1 MRKLIAAA
9 WLVIGVAWHTG
20 PLAFI
25 FTLGEVV
32 STTLRFLQPAIVGLI
47 VDGLATRTADH
58 VGWGTGL
65 LVLSLG
71 LGGGLEALAV
81 GYRVKLIED
90 IGYAFDKEVTQ
101 ALSHIGEL
109 DTLEE
114 PRLAAAIARVKDRA
128 DTMGFCFNGL
138 MTVIIQAAAPITSLC
153 VAMAIDARLLILTVA
168 GIPTILVSRRVTR
181 LQDIADD
188 TAQPLAS
195 RAVEWAQLVSSQD
208 ARAERKVFRLW
219 GWYRTQISAT
229 VGKRDAAFLR
239 PAWCESV
246 GSLLAEFFYLGCAAA
261 VLLWI
266 LATGTGVSAGVVA
279 AALLVSLDLKGT
291 LTALRFALSGFGPSL
306 RTAVALKEVRA
317 AAVGTSDRARLA
329 NLEQALAGQALAGQY
344 RLTDASYTYSG
355 ADTPAL
361 HDLSL
366 RIDPGQVVAIVGA
379 NGAGKTTLIEIL
391 LGLRKPTDGKT
402 VLPNV
407 TKSVVAQHFGRF
419 QFTLA
424 EAVALKS
431 MSDCSPADIARVRLC
446 LEQASPRRFWA
457 EHPDDFALQLGPN
470 WPGGTDLSAGQWQ
483 ATAAA
488 RCFYVEDADLV
499 VLDEPTAALDPEAQE
514 AVTLRYAAVARQV
527 ASRGGV
533 AVLVTHRMSMPR
545 LADRIVVLHDGR
557 LRETGTHDELIASD
571 GMYARAYHAQASG
584 FSEMIND
591 VSSANPSPATAN
603 NGKPSAG

>member
-1 MRKLIAAA
+1 MMRKLMAAA
-9 WLVIGVAWHTG
+9 WLVIGVAWRTG

-25 FTLGEVV
+25 FTLGEVA
-32 STTLRFLQPAIVGLI
+32 STALRFLQPAVVGLI

-71 LGGGLEALAV
+71 LGSGLEALAV

-90 IGYAFDKEVTQ
+90 IGCAFDKEVMQ
-101 ALSHIGEL
+101 AVSQIGEL
-109 DTLEE
+109 DALEQ

-138 MTVIIQAAAPITSLC
+138 MTVIIQAAAPITSMC
-153 VAMAIDARLLILTVA
+153 VAVAIDARLLILTVA
-168 GIPTILVSRRVTR
+168 GMPAILVSRQVTR

-195 RAVEWAQLVSSQD
+195 RAVEWAQLVSSHD

-239 PAWCESV
+239 LAWFESAS
-246 GSLLAEFFYLGCAAA
+246 SLLAEFFYLACAAA

-266 LATGTGVSAGVVA
+266 LITVSGVPAGVVA

-306 RTAVALKEVRA
+306 RAAVALKEVRA
-317 AAVGTSDRARLA
+317 AATSVSDNHSQLA
-329 NLEQALAGQALAGQY
+329 CPGQALAGQY

-355 ADTPAL
+355 AGTPAL

-366 RIDPGQVVAIVGA
+366 RIDPGQVVAVVGA
-379 NGAGKTTLIEIL
+379 NGAGKSTLVEML
-391 LGLRKPTDGKT
+391 LGLRKPTDGT
-402 VLPNV
+402 AVLPNV
-407 TKSVVAQHFGRF
+407 TKSVVAQRFGRF

-424 EAVALKS
+424 EAVGLKS
-431 MSDCSPADIARVRLC
+431 MSDFSPADIARVRFC

-457 EHPDDFALQLGPN
+457 EQPGDIAVQLGPN

-483 ATAAA
+483 AVAAA
-488 RCFYVEDADLV
+488 RCFYVEDAEVV

-527 ASRGGV
+527 AARGGV

-545 LADRIVVLHDGR
+545 LADRIVVLHEGR
-557 LRETGTHDELIASD
+557 LCETGTHDELIASD
-571 GMYARAYHAQASG
+571 GRYARAYRAQASG
-584 FSEMIND
+584 FLEMMNEAPGT
-591 VSSANPSPATAN
+591 VL
-603 NGKPSAG
+603 

>member
-1 MRKLIAAA
+1 MRKLLAAA
-9 WLVIGVAWHTG
+9 WLVILVAWRTG
-20 PLAFI
+20 PIAFI
-25 FTLGEVV
+25 FTSGEVV
-32 STTLRFLQPAIVGLI
+32 STVLRFLQPAIVGLI
-47 VDGLATRTADH
+47 VDGLATRSANH
-58 VGWGTGL
+58 VGWGTGA

-90 IGYAFDKEVTQ
+90 IGYAFDKEVMQ
-101 ALSHIGEL
+101 AVSQIGEL

-114 PRLAAAIARVKDRA
+114 PRLATAIARVKDRA

-138 MTVIIQAAAPITSLC
+138 MTVIIQAAAPITSIC
-153 VAMAIDARLLILTVA
+153 VAVAIDARLLILTVA
-168 GIPTILVSRRVTR
+168 GMPAILFSRKVTR
-181 LQDIADD
+181 LQDTADD
-188 TAQPLAS
+188 SAQPLAS
-195 RAVEWAQLVSSQD
+195 RAVEWAQLVSSHD
-208 ARAERKVFRLW
+208 ARAERKLFRLW
-219 GWYRTQISAT
+219 GWYRTQMSAA
-229 VGKRDAAFLR
+229 VGKRDAAFFR
-239 PAWCESV
+239 PAWFESA
-246 GSLLAEFFYLGCAAA
+246 GSLLAELFYLACAAA
-261 VLLWI
+261 ILLWI
-266 LATGTGVSAGVVA
+266 LTAAGGVPAGIVA
-279 AALLVSLDLKGT
+279 AVLLVSLDLKGT
-291 LTALRFALSGFGPSL
+291 LAALRFALSSFGPSL
-306 RTAVALKEVRA
+306 RAAVALKEVRA
-317 AAVGTSDRARLA
+317 AAASASDRARLA
-329 NLEQALAGQALAGQY
+329 RPGKTPAGQY

-355 ADTPAL
+355 ADTTAL

-391 LGLRKPTDGKT
+391 LGLRKPADGKT

-424 EAVALKS
+424 ETVALKN
-431 MSDCSPADIARVRLC
+431 MSDCSPADIARVCSC

-457 EHPDDFALQLGPN
+457 EHPDDVALQLGTN

-483 ATAAA
+483 AVAAA

-584 FSEMIND
+584 FLEMVND
-591 VSSANPSPATAN
+591 VSSANRSPATAN
-603 NGKPSAG
+603 EGESSAG